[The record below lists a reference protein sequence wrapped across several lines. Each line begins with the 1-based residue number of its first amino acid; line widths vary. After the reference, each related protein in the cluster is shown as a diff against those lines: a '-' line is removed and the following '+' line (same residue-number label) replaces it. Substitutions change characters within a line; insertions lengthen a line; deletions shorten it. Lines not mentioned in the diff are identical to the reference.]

1 MTQAEIDAEMTAAVP
16 ADSLRALREYAAAA
30 QEIVDGGAH
39 AGDIEI
45 VAKSLA

>member
-1 MTQAEIDAEMTAAVP
+1 MTAAVP

-30 QEIVDGGAH
+30 REVANGGAH

-45 VAKSLA
+45 VAKSFA